1 MQAKILVFCRI
12 SFCVTSRRFMVWFA
26 QKTWESQSKSLSVSN
41 ISNYQEQSLVIRFD
55 ICCTYATKY
64 KILPSARR
72 YETSDLLAIIEKIP
86 KGGRRR
92 QGGRQQ
98 SSVGRYWINWI
109 MMNSFEGWSSRAPG
123 VRFPEIPGVR
133 DSRVSSLLGFVVAA
147 SRALGLPVVSLPPL
161 RNSNYMLRR
170 GWAVFRLNAS
180 PNCAAHFRWEIRAL
194 QSDTC
199 LPAGKRGSTLV
210 DHLGGNSGL
219 VLIVGV
225 SLGFRLC
232 PPCSVAFRFP

>member
-1 MQAKILVFCRI
+1 MQAKILVFGRI

-72 YETSDLLAIIEKIP
+72 YETSDLLAINEKIP
-86 KGGRRR
+86 KGGRLR

-98 SSVGRYWINWI
+98 SSVGRYWINWT
-109 MMNSFEGWSSRAPG
+109 RAPG

-147 SRALGLPVVSLPPL
+147 SRALGLPVVMP
-161 RNSNYMLRR
+161 
-170 GWAVFRLNAS
+170 
-180 PNCAAHFRWEIRAL
+180 E
-194 QSDTC
+194 
-199 LPAGKRGSTLV
+199 
-210 DHLGGNSGL
+210 
-219 VLIVGV
+219 
-225 SLGFRLC
+225 
-232 PPCSVAFRFP
+232 

>member
-1 MQAKILVFCRI
+1 MQAKILVFGRI

-72 YETSDLLAIIEKIP
+72 YETSDLLAINEKIP
-86 KGGRRR
+86 KGGRLR

-109 MMNSFEGWSSRAPG
+109 MMNSW
-123 VRFPEIPGVR
+123 
-133 DSRVSSLLGFVVAA
+133 
-147 SRALGLPVVSLPPL
+147 
-161 RNSNYMLRR
+161 
-170 GWAVFRLNAS
+170 
-180 PNCAAHFRWEIRAL
+180 
-194 QSDTC
+194 
-199 LPAGKRGSTLV
+199 
-210 DHLGGNSGL
+210 GL
-219 VLIVGV
+219 VFQGSRGPVSWDPWCQRFQGFE
-225 SLGFRLC
+225 SLGVC
-232 PPCSVAFRFP
+232 GCGQ